1 MKFIRTAALILSLVT
16 FTLSCVACSG
26 KGNYRDDLTSAD
38 VIQQIET
45 ALAGGDGYIPVSDGF
60 ISPSGWGE
68 EYTSLLDAVS
78 DWEIRISE
86 NKDANVDEFGVFHVK
101 NPDRLGE
108 VKSIVESYIATQQLR
123 LTPLLESYNPDEIPK
138 VDNAKVLVCGNYV
151 LYTILDQNA
160 TSKAQSACKDAL
172 KKAE

>member
-1 MKFIRTAALILSLVT
+1 MKLIRTTALILSVI
-16 FTLSCVACSG
+16 TLSLSCIACKS
-26 KGNYRDDLTSAD
+26 KNSYRDDLTSAD

-60 ISPSGWGE
+60 ISPSSWGE

-101 NPDRLGE
+101 NPDQVSE
-108 VKSIVESYIATQQLR
+108 VKSIVDSYIATQQLR
-123 LTPLLESYNPDEIPK
+123 LPSILDMYNPDEIPK
-138 VDNAKVLVCGNYV
+138 VENAKVLVCGNYV
-151 LYTILDQNA
+151 LYTILNDEA
-160 TSKAQSACKDAL
+160 TGKAQSACKDEL